1 MIKHSLK
8 VVFTAISLCVLA
20 LPVKAEE
27 KLWLCQMTGRAATT
41 VDGGV
46 VYQNEGFVIKVTRQ
60 KVKFF
65 SSGFFEKLVIP
76 MLQFRSPN
84 YFRAGSEINML
95 FFEDKTLHYAMAYS
109 GAVAVTARCDDFYTN
124 TDKE

>member
-1 MIKHSLK
+1 MDKCIKVALT
-8 VVFTAISLCVLA
+8 VIALCVVA

-41 VDGGV
+41 VDGGA
-46 VYQNEGFVIKVTRQ
+46 VYENEGFVILVTRQ

-84 YFRAGSEINML
+84 YFRAGSKIDVL

-109 GAVAVTARCDDFYTN
+109 GAVAVTARCDDYDPN